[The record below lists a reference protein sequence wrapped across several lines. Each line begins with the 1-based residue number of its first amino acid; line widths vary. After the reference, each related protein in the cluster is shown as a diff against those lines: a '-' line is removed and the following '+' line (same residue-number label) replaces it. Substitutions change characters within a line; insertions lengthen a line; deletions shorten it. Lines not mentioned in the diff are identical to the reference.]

1 MAVGGDAN
9 RVPTRIAARLPNAL
23 PVGVGHRSRPAA
35 YEWAGT
41 LALEPAAAGPAA
53 TTAKVAGATEHKP
66 RGDATPPG
74 NVASTAQRG
83 SIRCGT
89 QVPASSGVFGI
100 TDARPLN
107 RRYSGDPTQGDG
119 MDVSPALNGCLGFND
134 PDGDNDHVNWQF
146 VDAPQVSACPPGQSS
161 SRAPASPNSQQPS
174 GDGRSETG
182 FLREDE
188 LPCESRRR
196 RLATRHSRLEPR
208 RTGRL
213 RSRRARRPGVDA
225 RRSSHR

>member
-1 MAVGGDAN
+1 MLIEYRPVLPLGF
-9 RVPTRIAARLPNAL
+9 PTRCQSAWVTVLDQLPT
-23 PVGVGHRSRPAA
+23 S
-35 YEWAGT
+35 WAGT

-53 TTAKVAGATEHKP
+53 TTAKVAGATEREP

-89 QVPASSGVFGI
+89 QVPASSGVFGT

-107 RRYSGDPTQGDG
+107 RKYSGDPTQGDG

-146 VDAPQVSACPPGQSS
+146 VDAPQVSAGPLDNPRHELRHRRIANSL
-161 SRAPASPNSQQPS
+161 PATDQAKPAFSVKTNSLVS
-174 GDGRSETG
+174 LGGGD
-182 FLREDE
+182 
-188 LPCESRRR
+188 
-196 RLATRHSRLEPR
+196 
-208 RTGRL
+208 
-213 RSRRARRPGVDA
+213 
-225 RRSSHR
+225 